1 MEITLIRHGAT
12 RGNIERRYIGRTDEE
27 LCKEGEEALR
37 QMAAAGKYP
46 SCSDAR
52 VVFSSPMRRCV
63 QSAKIIFPDIE
74 TSKIVKIDDL
84 REMDFGSFEGKTYDE
99 LKADESYSRWLES
112 GGKEGAPGGES
123 VESFARRCVFG
134 FFKMIEMARE
144 SLAERVVAFV
154 HGGVIMAVMSFL
166 TGGEYY
172 SFQVKNGEG
181 FSFIVGG
188 DSLEARLQKE
198 KIDISNVS
206 KIES

>member
-12 RGNIERRYIGRTDEE
+12 KGNIERRYIGRTDEE
-27 LCKEGEEALR
+27 LCEEGAEALKKMR
-37 QMAAAGKYP
+37 LAGKYP
-46 SCSDAR
+46 PLSEVQA
-52 VVFSSPMRRCV
+52 VFSSPMLRCV
-63 QSAKIIFPDIE
+63 QSAKIIFPGIE
-74 TSKIVKIDDL
+74 SSRIVRIDEL

-99 LKADESYSRWLES
+99 LKEDESYSIWLES

-123 VESFARRCVFG
+123 VESFARRSVRG
-134 FFKMIEMARE
+134 FFKMIEAARK
-144 SLAERVVAFV
+144 SIAERATAVV

-181 FSFIVGG
+181 FSFIVDG
-188 DSLEARLQKE
+188 DCLAARFMKE
-198 KIDISNVS
+198 KIDVSKVS